1 MTAPFNPEELCD
13 QTLIGSI
20 RMLMK
25 DDSVFPE
32 IFSAAFENRNAKI
45 KFNIFLFGYF

>member
-25 DDSVFPE
+25 DDSVFLKSFQRPLRIE
-32 IFSAAFENRNAKI
+32 MPIIWYSVSLQI
-45 KFNIFLFGYF
+45 